1 MSKHN
6 HKRKILQCNAKNIV
20 TRKLLEYFRY
30 KKRSRT
36 LFAWQLEKWINHQSN
51 SNYCSKLIHSSTNK
65 FEYKY
70 LKTIKNKK
78 VLSKQRNFNF
88 KSLKDKISE
97 YEWYSLFIKKNPYF
111 KERNNHISF
120 SKIIKC
126 KSNRLSRPIL
136 NEFKKTYKNKPDDWL
151 FTSVDIGEGVQNSSV
166 DCVFTSCINPKVFF
180 NASFYFVQNEIK
192 DQVLMHRKPT
202 KSFGESIIE
211 MKKNNFI
218 EKLNLDSFAS
228 FLKST
233 KQIDRFSIDY
243 FDEEPKQ
250 YDCIEPVYNLAG
262 DTKEFNQLLDFV
274 FNPANYYFGLEKSIS
289 DAQNEFEF
297 ARESHTCGVFFNLDY
312 AYGIGLNVGFAGI
325 PNTEKPCFTADII
338 NQFIEQ
344 FWQLEKTGVIGY
356 DMKRNKKP
364 LLSINHKI
372 VFDLANL
379 IEIGTVDNPKQ
390 SIQRRVEKHDLKN
403 KNNNANNQIS
413 IQRVN
418 SKINC
423 LFDLF
428 KIYYVMKSFSKE
440 QYEEKMI
447 QLKRVKFDFSTY
459 SINKD
464 NDNDSVM
471 ALLHWIDN
479 LANQNSPNIDEKQFS
494 EYLDLE
500 RQLFRT
506 LIKNEKYF
514 DDIIGKN

>member
-1 MSKHN
+1 MSKHQ
-6 HKRKILQCNAKNIV
+6 HKRKILQHNAKNII
-20 TRKLLEYFRY
+20 TRKLLEYFKY

-51 SNYCSKLIHSSTNK
+51 SNYCSKLIHSSTNR

-70 LKTIKNKK
+70 LKTIKDKK

-120 SKIIKC
+120 SEIIKC

-136 NEFKKTYKNKPDDWL
+136 NEFKKIYQNKPDDWL
-151 FTSVDIGEGVQNSSV
+151 FASVDIGDDVQNSSV
-166 DCVFTSCINPKVFF
+166 DCVFPSCINPKVFF

-192 DQVLMHRKPT
+192 DQVLMHRTPT

-228 FLKST
+228 FLEST

-243 FDEEPKQ
+243 FDEKPKQ

-289 DAQNEFEF
+289 DAQDEFEF

-325 PNTEKPCFTADII
+325 PNAEKPCFTADII
-338 NQFIEQ
+338 NRFIEQ
-344 FWQLEKTGVIGY
+344 FWKLERTGVVGY

-364 LLSINHKI
+364 LLSINHNI

-390 SIQRRVEKHDLKN
+390 SIQRRVEKHDLRN
-403 KNNNANNQIS
+403 KNNNTNNQIS
-413 IQRVN
+413 IQRIN
-418 SKINC
+418 SKINH

-447 QLKRVKFDFSTY
+447 QLKKVKFDFSTY

-464 NDNDSVM
+464 NDRVM

-479 LANQNSPNIDEKQFS
+479 LANQNITNIDEKQFS

-500 RQLFRT
+500 KQLFRN

-514 DDIIGKN
+514 DDIISKN

>member
-6 HKRKILQCNAKNIV
+6 HKRKILQRNAKNII
-20 TRKLLEYFRY
+20 TRKLLEYFQH

-51 SNYCSKLIHSSTNK
+51 SNFCSKLIHSSTNK
-65 FEYKY
+65 FEYKH
-70 LKTIKNKK
+70 LKTIKDKK

-120 SKIIKC
+120 SEIIKC
-126 KSNRLSRPIL
+126 KSNRMSRPIL
-136 NEFKKTYKNKPDDWL
+136 NEFKKTYRNKPDDWL
-151 FTSVDIGEGVQNSSV
+151 FASVDIGDDVQNSYV
-166 DCVFTSCINPKVFF
+166 DCVFPSCVNPKVFF
-180 NASFYFVQNEIK
+180 NASFYFIQNEITS
-192 DQVLMHRKPT
+192 QVLMHRKPT
-202 KSFGESIIE
+202 KSFSESIIE
-211 MKKNNFI
+211 MKQNNFI
-218 EKLNLDSFAS
+218 QKLNLDSFAS
-228 FLKST
+228 FLAST
-233 KQIDRFSIDY
+233 QQIDRFSINY
-243 FDEEPKQ
+243 FAEEPKQ
-250 YDCIEPVYNLAG
+250 HDCIEPVYNLAG

-289 DAQNEFEF
+289 DAQDEFEF

-325 PNTEKPCFTADII
+325 PNIEKPCFTADII
-338 NQFIEQ
+338 NQFIEK
-344 FWQLEKTGVIGY
+344 FWHLEITGVIGY

-364 LLSINHKI
+364 LLSIKHNME
-372 VFDLANL
+372 FDLANI
-379 IEIGTVDNPKQ
+379 IEIGRVDNPKQ
-390 SIQRRVEKHDLKN
+390 SIQQLVEKHDLKN
-403 KNNNANNQIS
+403 KSNGNSNNQIS
-413 IQRVN
+413 IQRIN
-418 SKINC
+418 SKINH

-447 QLKRVKFDFSTY
+447 QLKKIKFDFSTY
-459 SINKD
+459 SINKE
-464 NDNDSVM
+464 NDNVM
-471 ALLHWIDN
+471 ALLHWIDK
-479 LANQNSPNIDEKQFS
+479 LANQNSANVDDKQFS

-500 RQLFRT
+500 KQLFRT

-514 DDIIGKN
+514 TDIICQ

>member
-6 HKRKILQCNAKNIV
+6 HKRKILQRNAKNII
-20 TRKLLEYFRY
+20 TRKLLEYFQH

-51 SNYCSKLIHSSTNK
+51 SNFCSKLIHSSTNK
-65 FEYKY
+65 FEYKH
-70 LKTIKNKK
+70 LKNIKDKK
-78 VLSKQRNFNF
+78 VLSKQRNLNF

-120 SKIIKC
+120 SEIIKC
-126 KSNRLSRPIL
+126 KSNRMSRPIL

-151 FTSVDIGEGVQNSSV
+151 FASVDIGEDVQNSSV
-166 DCVFTSCINPKVFF
+166 DCVFPSCINPKVFF

-192 DQVLMHRKPT
+192 DQVLMHRTPT

-228 FLKST
+228 FLEST

-243 FDEEPKQ
+243 FDEKPKQ
-250 YDCIEPVYNLAG
+250 YDCIDPVYNLAG

-289 DAQNEFEF
+289 DAQDEFEF
-297 ARESHTCGVFFNLDY
+297 ACESHTCGVFFNLDY

-325 PNTEKPCFTADII
+325 PNAEKPCFTADII
-338 NQFIEQ
+338 NRFIEK
-344 FWQLEKTGVIGY
+344 FWQLERTGVIGY

-364 LLSINHKI
+364 LLSINHNI

-403 KNNNANNQIS
+403 KKNDYANNKIS
-413 IQRVN
+413 TQRIN
-418 SKINC
+418 SKINH

-447 QLKRVKFDFSTY
+447 QMKKVKFDFSTY
-459 SINKD
+459 SIDKD
-464 NDNDSVM
+464 NDKVM

-479 LANQNSPNIDEKQFS
+479 FVNQNSTNIDEKQFS

-500 RQLFRT
+500 KQLFRT

-514 DDIIGKN
+514 TDIIGKN